1 MIKRRSLPAIIIVSA
16 GLLIPVVGATAL
28 TSHRVLLLQHTAT
41 SSFIIGENNQQAIRA
56 LTASAVV
63 NGHYRPSSVLNIQG
77 MKAASGI
84 VKDMNG
90 NGELVAGDMP

>member
-1 MIKRRSLPAIIIVSA
+1 MNKYRSLPAIIILSA
-16 GLLIPVVGATAL
+16 GLLIPVVEATAL
-28 TSHRVLLLQHTAT
+28 TSHRELLLQHTAT
-41 SSFIIGENNQQAIRA
+41 VSFIIGENSQQAIRA

-63 NGHYRPSSVLNIQG
+63 SGNYRPSSVFNTQG

-90 NGELVAGDMP
+90 NGQPVAGDMP